1 MKYLRDKTKKD
12 ACMCQSILNMFQRG
26 ELRKDHPQQRK
37 ADNWDNCVR
46 DGFIATIIKQEDVNP
61 VIVCEQLTETG
72 VVLWLIDGLQRL
84 SNLEKFRKGLFK
96 IGKNVEFPII
106 EYQTVLVDE
115 EGNFVK
121 DDAGAFVYQNLSF
134 DIRGKGY
141 KDLPEKLKENFDNYK
156 IDIVKH
162 LDCTDEE
169 VGYHIRRYNH
179 QKSMNICQKSITY
192 MDSTAR
198 YVKNI
203 SNNHRFFKDYGRYTL
218 NEKKNGTIDRIVIES
233 MMSIF
238 FLDKWQKQS
247 KSVAKYIN
255 GNTTE
260 KDFNYLSGL
269 LDRLANV
276 MNDNLSRY
284 FNSKNS
290 FILIT
295 LFSRFTKL
303 GVDDE
308 YFADFISR
316 FDYYYTKP
324 VNDETFYEFDT
335 ARSSKEKKVVTKK
348 IDILETLLH
357 EFLSEQITGF
367 NFEDACDCV
376 NDIEVKTEDESLIDF
391 VKDVLDIKVSKDDI
405 LLYSDV
411 VADLIEKYAPE
422 SKLLDVEN
430 RPSLVAL
437 ICYAF
442 NLDIVVDDW
451 FSCYVSQH
459 DTYIEDQKENY
470 KSMVADLTEYLNSD
484 KIEVNH

>member
-12 ACMCQSILNMFQRG
+12 AYMCQSILNMFQRG

-37 ADNWDNCVR
+37 ADNWDNCIR
-46 DGFIATIIKQEDVNP
+46 DGFTASIIKQEDVNP
-61 VIVCEQLTETG
+61 VVICEQLTENG

-84 SNLEKFRKGLFK
+84 TNLEKFRRGLFK
-96 IGKNVEFPII
+96 LGKNVEYPII

-115 EGNFVK
+115 NGVIVK
-121 DDAGAFVYQNLSF
+121 DEDGAFVYQNLSF

-141 KDLPEKLKENFDNYK
+141 KDLPEKLRENFDNCM

-162 LDCTDEE
+162 LDCTDGE

-179 QKSMNICQKSITY
+179 QRSMNICQKSITY
-192 MDSTAR
+192 MDSTAK
-198 YVKNI
+198 YVKDI
-203 SNNHRFFKDYGRYTL
+203 SDNHQFFKNHGHYTL
-218 NEKKNGTIDRIVIES
+218 NEKKNGTLDRIVIES

-255 GNTTE
+255 SNTTK
-260 KDFNYLSGL
+260 KDFDYLSGL
-269 LDRLANV
+269 LDRLSAIMV
-276 MNDNLSRY
+276 DELSKY
-284 FNSKNS
+284 FNAKNS

-303 GVDDE
+303 NIPDK
-308 YFADFISR
+308 YFADFMGR

-324 VNDETFYEFDT
+324 VDGETFYEFDT

-348 IDILETLLH
+348 ITILETLLH
-357 EFLSEQITGF
+357 EFLLEQIPGF
-367 NFEDACDCV
+367 NAEYNIKYGSV
-376 NDIEVKTEDESLIDF
+376 QTEHNYLINF
-391 VKDVLDIKVSKDDI
+391 IKDVLDITVTKEDV

-411 VADLIEKYAPE
+411 VTDLIKKYAPT
-422 SKLLDVEN
+422 SKLLDIEN

-442 NLDIVVDDW
+442 NLDIVVDNW
-451 FSCYVSQH
+451 FSHYIFQH
-459 DTYIEDQKENY
+459 DTYLSDQKENY
-470 KSMVADLTEYLNSD
+470 KIMVDDLINYTNSNND
-484 KIEVNH
+484 KIKIEL